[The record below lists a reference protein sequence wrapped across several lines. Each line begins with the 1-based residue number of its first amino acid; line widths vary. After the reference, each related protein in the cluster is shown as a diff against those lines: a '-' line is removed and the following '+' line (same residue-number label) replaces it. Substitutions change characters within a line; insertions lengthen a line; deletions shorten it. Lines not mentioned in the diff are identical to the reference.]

1 MVGTGEVGELL
12 CLDVDVHARGFDC
25 LLVVNQCG
33 VDVGGPQNLVFVQVF
48 FILLPDSSHL
58 WFDDGWSVV
67 LGVLVGYS

>member
-25 LLVVNQCG
+25 LLVGNQCG

-48 FILLPDSSHL
+48 FLSWYLI
-58 WFDDGWSVV
+58 
-67 LGVLVGYS
+67 